1 MYPDVNSE
9 KSLTMQYSSQNP
21 GSPLFKMLLSMVIF
35 GTIGIFRRSIP
46 LPSEVLAFARG
57 ILGGLFLLLILKGKR
72 QAFSWRLIRKKSF
85 ALLVLSGAMIGF
97 NWILLFE
104 AYKYTTVAVATL
116 CYYMQPVIVLL
127 FARPLLHEK
136 ITRRQYL
143 CVGLALI
150 GMVLVSGI
158 LQGDGSASGNGA
170 GILLGLGAAVLYAG
184 VVLLNKTL
192 TRVPAYE
199 KTTIQ
204 LFSAAIALIPYMG
217 WQGSLRSFNLSPSSI
232 VLLLIVGV
240 VHTGIAYVLYFGAL
254 EALPARTAA
263 LLSYID
269 PVTAVLLSAVWLH
282 EPLSISGIIGAILII
297 GSAIYSES

>member
-1 MYPDVNSE
+1 
-9 KSLTMQYSSQNP
+9 
-21 GSPLFKMLLSMVIF
+21 
-35 GTIGIFRRSIP
+35 
-46 LPSEVLAFARG
+46 
-57 ILGGLFLLLILKGKR
+57 
-72 QAFSWRLIRKKSF
+72 
-85 ALLVLSGAMIGF
+85 MIGF

-127 FARPLLHEK
+127 LARPLLHEK

-170 GILLGLGAAVLYAG
+170 GILLGLCAAVLYAG

-192 TRVPAYE
+192 SRVPAYE

-217 WQGSLRSFNLSPSSI
+217 WQGSLRSFTLSPSSI